1 MPPNWY
7 FKFYFKLLKTSN
19 SPYCSSDFFQW
30 RLSLFILQI
39 LLSFSTFEPSPMHYL
54 FFIISELQPSRL
66 FDDVENEF
74 AKSDF
79 FFSWLVITVCV
90 RQLAGKEYLEQ
101 ISNLKSA
108 RIDWE
113 KNLTYSAFFWYKNVK
128 NTYIITLM

>member
-19 SPYCSSDFFQW
+19 SPSCSSDFFQW

-108 RIDWE
+108 RIEWE
-113 KNLTYSAFFWYKNVK
+113 KNSTYSAFFWYKNVK